1 MNKYIPFYKRNLK
14 LAFPIILSQIGQVLV
29 QQVDTM
35 MVGYV
40 GTIELAASA
49 FANSIFLI
57 GMVIVMGFTFGITPI
72 VGQSVAKSN
81 KTILSKILTNA
92 FFINII
98 FAVFISIALYLLSF
112 FFTNMGQ
119 ESRVINL
126 SIPYFFTLVLSI
138 VPLIIFYTLKQFAEG
153 IGNTKHAMYITIL
166 SNVLNVIL
174 NYVLIFGKF
183 GFTEYG
189 LFGAGIATLISRI
202 FMAFGFLFIFY
213 YNKQYKLYFK
223 RINLYSINKV
233 YITKL
238 FVVGIPISMQILLE
252 VLAFA
257 LTAIM
262 AGWLGVIPLAAHQIA
277 IGLASVSF
285 MIVVGVGS
293 ATTIRVSHQLSH
305 KDYTGLIMA
314 SKASIH
320 IILAF
325 MGLTSITFFILRTW
339 LPILYTN
346 DQAVILLASNLLIA
360 AAIFQLFDGLQIVMV
375 SILRGFSDV
384 KHAMVYAFI
393 AYIMINL
400 PLGYYLSFELDFGI
414 YGLWIGIIVGLGA
427 ASLLFYWRFRTL
439 FQKLKNK

>member
-1 MNKYIPFYKRNLK
+1 
-14 LAFPIILSQIGQVLV
+14 
-29 QQVDTM
+29 

-40 GTIELAASA
+40 GTTELAASA
-49 FANSIFLI
+49 FTNSIFLI

-72 VGQSVAKSN
+72 VGQSVAKNN
-81 KTILSKILTNA
+81 KIILSKILTIA

-98 FAVFISIALYLLSF
+98 FAIFISIALYLLSF

-119 ESRVINL
+119 ESRVVSL

-138 VPLIIFYTLKQFAEG
+138 IPLIIFYTLKQFAEG

-166 SNVLNVIL
+166 SNILNIIL
-174 NYVLIFGKF
+174 NYILIFGKL
-183 GFTEYG
+183 GFSEYG
-189 LFGAGIATLISRI
+189 LFGAGIATLSSRI
-202 FMAFGFLFIFY
+202 FMALGFLLIFY
-213 YNKQYKLYFK
+213 YNKEYRLYFK
-223 RINLYSINKV
+223 RIKIYYINKV

-238 FVVGIPISMQILLE
+238 FIVGIPISMQILLE

-277 IGLASVSF
+277 IGLASMSF

-305 KDYTGLIMA
+305 KDYKGLIMA

-320 IILAF
+320 IILTF
-325 MGLTSITFFILRTW
+325 MGLTSIIFFIFRSW

-346 DQAVILLASNLLIA
+346 DQAVILLASKLLIA

-384 KHAMVYAFI
+384 KHAMIYAFI
-393 AYIMINL
+393 AYIIINL
-400 PLGYYLSFELDFGI
+400 PLGYYLSFKLNLGI
-414 YGLWIGIIVGLGA
+414 YGLWIGIIVGLVS
-427 ASLLFYWRFRTL
+427 ASLLFYWRFREL
-439 FQKLKNK
+439 FQELKNK